1 METDLMKLA
10 IRQVAMQKFAQPMA
24 FMQQAKNFSCWFL
37 YRYSIKLSAKMPL
50 ATSQFSRY
58 GEKPMKNL
66 TPEHPTLQG
75 NGENSKRP
83 FYLFLTCLLIIGLC
97 SCGNSTSAG
106 SNGILPFKIGSNVTP
121 IREIKPKQ
129 NNQTVVYIQ
138 GKVEK
143 QAPLVKRWAYQIND
157 STGKIWVI
165 TNQSGLKE
173 GSQMVVKGKIRYQSI
188 PLAGKE
194 FGEVYLEEE

>member
-1 METDLMKLA
+1 MKLA

-24 FMQQAKNFSCWFL
+24 FMQQAKNFSRWFL

-58 GEKPMKNL
+58 GEKSMKNL
-66 TPEHPTLQG
+66 TPEPPNLQG
-75 NGENSKRP
+75 NGENSKRL
-83 FYLFLTCLLIIGLC
+83 FCLFLICWLVIGLC
-97 SCGNSTSAG
+97 SCGSSKSSGT
-106 SNGILPFKIGSNVTP
+106 NGILPFKVGSNVTP

-129 NNQTVVYIQ
+129 DNQAVVYIQ

-157 STGKIWVI
+157 STGKIWVV
-165 TNQSGLKE
+165 TNQSGLQE
-173 GSQMVVKGKIRYQSI
+173 ESQMVVKGKIRYRSI
-188 PLAGKE
+188 PLAGKD